1 MASKIGWLIAMIGQG
16 GVFFLLFRFIRQ
28 IQRRGLWWGLIIL
41 PALLIILFGY
51 ELLLSGNEQVL
62 AAYLAGGASIL
73 GCVLLWVLLPSAK
86 EAFTQYN
93 QIQSEKERY
102 HLILDHLPFLV
113 IYKDLELSYRKV
125 NATFA
130 QYIGKAVDLLI
141 GRSDADF
148 FPPKVAQK
156 LEEDQKKVLASQ
168 QPLSRKIE
176 LITAKGNRWIEVTFT
191 PLIDK
196 LGITEG
202 ILVSGSDLTE
212 ISRELETLQTDLS
225 LQESIENATR
235 KMIACEDIQ
244 ELTNVLLDF
253 IEKIS
258 GTSLVALAIPSED
271 GQSFVVEQSRS
282 AEVIQS
288 GKSSRSTGTIF
299 AKVVQ
304 SGQIEISE
312 EISSLRGLF
321 SGDEGEGIKWVVG
334 IPVYLNRRVWGVI
347 TLFYHQFEKEQFD
360 RKRVALTK
368 GIEIAQQLLAKLNAR
383 QTLEKRL
390 AETRNDLEQTKL
402 GQRVDHFLSALATR
416 LINSPPPHVDT
427 LLEKAIGTFA
437 EYVGAGKSYVYLFKK
452 EEGGLQAHY
461 RWVESGRLLPP
472 TEILEP
478 YDAAIAWLV
487 EKINR
492 QEIIA
497 LSRSSPEMGQ
507 ALQVYFDA
515 QEIDFLVCVPM
526 VLRRT
531 VVGYFGVEGNDV
543 QNGVIFDQIGSIK
556 AMADLIVNTLDRKWS
571 AEELDEKMRL
581 VGERISQLELRNQR
595 SRMLAE
601 MGDLI
606 QSCRTADEAFPIVA
620 RYAQTLMPE
629 SVGALYLFRSLQ
641 DVAEKVAFWGKEPS
655 GENEL
660 GLSEC
665 WGIRRGKIHIA
676 KSSEGPLCDHLG
688 TPIPEQY
695 VCVPLIAQGETI
707 GLLHIRGQESVRS
720 DGYSIDEL
728 SKIGLSIAEHIA
740 PALSNLNLRDKLR
753 SQAIR
758 DPLTG
763 LFNRRYM
770 EETLDR
776 EIRRAARHQ
785 YSVRL
790 IMCDIDQMKPINDR
804 YGHDAG
810 DVVLRQLGGL
820 MKKIFRGEDVACRY
834 GGDEFM
840 IILPEA
846 SLSDVWQ
853 RAENLREMVKKT
865 RFEYEGKSIGPVT
878 VSIGVA
884 AYPDLGSTVDRLI
897 QVSDAAAYLAKREG
911 GDRVMI
917 ARQFDDNNNNNK

>member
-1 MASKIGWLIAMIGQG
+1 MESMIGWLIAIIGQV

-28 IQRRGLWWGLIIL
+28 IQRRGLWWGLVFL
-41 PALLIILFGY
+41 PFLFVILFGY
-51 ELLLSGNEQVL
+51 ELFLSDNL
-62 AAYLAGGASIL
+62 RSLPAFIAGGISL
-73 GCVLLWVLLPSAK
+73 VSFFLLWFLLPPAK

-93 QIQSEKERY
+93 QIQTEKEEY
-102 HLILDHLPFLV
+102 QLILDHLPSL
-113 IYKDLELSYRKV
+113 IILKDLGFNYRKV
-125 NATFA
+125 NAMFA
-130 QYIGKAVDLLI
+130 QYIGKAVELLI
-141 GRSDADF
+141 GRSDVDF
-148 FPPKVAQK
+148 YPPKIAQV
-156 LEEDQKKVLASQ
+156 LEEDEKKAIASK

-176 LITAKGNRWIEVTFT
+176 LITARGKRWIEWTFT
-191 PLIDK
+191 PLIGK
-196 LGITEG
+196 LGVTEG
-202 ILVSGSDLTE
+202 ILVNGNDLTEVVEEIQALQSDLTSKE
-212 ISRELETLQTDLS
+212 IIEKALQ
-225 LQESIENATR
+225 
-235 KMIACEDIQ
+235 KMLACESKT
-244 ELTNVLLDF
+244 ELMNVLLEL
-253 IEKIS
+253 IENI
-258 GTSLVALAIPSED
+258 GRTPFVALTVATED
-271 GQSFVVEQSRS
+271 GESFIVEQSRRGD
-282 AEVIQS
+282 VIQI
-288 GKSSRSTGTIF
+288 GKSIQTKGSLF
-299 AKVVQ
+299 EKVVQ
-304 SGQIEISE
+304 SGQVGTSDEISNFKDM
-312 EISSLRGLF
+312 ISGE
-321 SGDEGEGIKWVVG
+321 EGEQLSWVIG
-334 IPVYLNRRVWGVI
+334 IPIFVERRVWGIV
-347 TLFYHQFEKEQFD
+347 TLFYRRLERE
-360 RKRVALTK
+360 VAESNRELLVK
-368 GIEIAQQLLAKLNAR
+368 VVEIAQRVLEDLNHR
-383 QTLEKRL
+383 QTLEQRL
-390 AETRNDLEQTKL
+390 TETRKDLDQTAL
-402 GQRVDHFLSALATR
+402 RQRLDHFLTALAIR
-416 LINSPPPHVDT
+416 LINPPVHHIDT
-427 LLEKAIGTFA
+427 LLEKAIGSFA

-452 EEGGLQAHY
+452 EEGGLQARY
-461 RWVESGRLLPP
+461 RWVEAGRLLPP

-478 YDAAIAWLV
+478 YDTAVSLLI

-492 QEIIA
+492 QEIVM
-497 LSRSSPEMGQ
+497 LSRSSAEMNE

-515 QEIDFLVCVPM
+515 QGIDFLVGVPM

-531 VVGYFGVEGNDV
+531 VIGYFGLEGNDDKDA
-543 QNGVIFDQIGSIK
+543 VIFEQIAAVK
-556 AMADLIVNTLDRKWS
+556 AMADLIVNALDRKWS

-581 VGERISQLELRNQR
+581 VGEKIFQLELRNQR
-595 SRMLAE
+595 SKMLAE
-601 MGDLI
+601 MGDLL

-620 RYAQTLMPE
+620 RYAQVLMPE

-641 DVAEKVAFWGKEPS
+641 DVAEKVALWGKEPS

-665 WGIRRGKIHIA
+665 WGIRRGKLHIV
-676 KSSEGPLCDHLG
+676 KSTEGPLCDHLG

-695 VCVPLIAQGETI
+695 ICVPLIAQGETI
-707 GLLHIRGQESVRS
+707 GLLHIRGRESEGS

-728 SKIGLSIAEHIA
+728 SKIGLSLAEHIA

-785 YSVRL
+785 YSVGL

-865 RFEYEGKSIGPVT
+865 PFEYEGKLIGPVT

-884 AYPDLGSTVDRLI
+884 AYPDLGSTIERLI
-897 QVSDAAAYLAKREG
+897 QVSDAAAYLAKHEG

-917 ARQFDDNNNNNK
+917 AHQIDDNSK